1 MSKNVFFKFNTSL
14 VLCFFTAIFS
24 SLSVANESTSALL
37 EDAEKLVEIAPE
49 RSMKVAQQYLA
60 SRTLTAQGDASIQ
73 SHASRDETDA
83 TLRTPNS
90 SIKALQVI
98 AKAKYLLADY
108 RGALTN
114 IDQAI
119 ALASTYHLPHQKIN
133 TQLLK
138 VEFLWRLTHDKSKI
152 ETTISKIE
160 KQLSEKEN
168 TILATQLKYRL
179 LMFKAEIAAY
189 EKNDAQVQDYFEQA
203 FNYLNM
209 YEQTEIFIN
218 YQLTLGKYYLTT
230 KNYNQALYQLLSGY
244 WSAIE
249 KDKPALLAKINRV
262 MADLFIDKSVL
273 DKALEHLSQAADFYD
288 NYENSSILDS
298 ILKKMADI
306 YYAQGKYNLA
316 LVYYFNILD
325 SENIN
330 RDIKSVIKLRL
341 DLSKTYL
348 QLYNYALAE
357 QYLQRANTLLNYTH
371 INQLQAE
378 SYLLSSELEL
388 FKSNFEKS
396 IILANDALLIG
407 QKINA
412 PDIQLQAYLLLTKSN
427 ENIENYTAAYK
438 YGKQYNKLI
447 TNKQKKLLTISENDF
462 KEQKLFIEQSL
473 HYKNQTKLL
482 ALSNEEQIRAKYA
495 TIVFFVLTLVIFALF
510 VRRGMVNNKMRNQLT
525 TLYNEHYTHPRSGLR
540 NFRLLNV
547 KLPSSLEQSS
557 ANFEQ
562 WKSGDLIKEP
572 LHDKL
577 RFIMVDLSF
586 VRTTYL
592 QKGYNAG
599 LQLEAEFGSFIK
611 DKLQSSV
618 RLYHFSDGM
627 FLYVEPN
634 TNPNKTT
641 SELFEQINQWVIEF
655 KPQMKL
661 DRTIRAGI
669 ADYPFLPKA
678 YTAINDKELIDILL
692 MASNLAR
699 LQHQQ
704 HGGNQWV
711 SLRAI
716 DNAPAASFASG
727 NIRSS
732 CLIAIE
738 KGLIKIDSSTKIED
752 NIIKLSLID

>member
-1 MSKNVFFKFNTSL
+1 MT
-14 VLCFFTAIFS
+14 I
-24 SLSVANESTSALL
+24 
-37 EDAEKLVEIAPE
+37 
-49 RSMKVAQQYLA
+49 AQQYLEN
-60 SRTLTAQGDASIQ
+60 RVLTAQGDPSLQ
-73 SHASRDETDA
+73 SHSSRDDTDV

-90 SIKALQVI
+90 SINALQVI
-98 AKAKYLLADY
+98 AKAKYILADY
-108 RGALTN
+108 RGALSHV
-114 IDQAI
+114 DQAI
-119 ALASTYHLPHQKIN
+119 ALASSYHLPHQKISI
-133 TQLLK
+133 QLLK
-138 VEFLWRLTHDKSKI
+138 IEFLWRLTHEKNKI
-152 ETTISKIE
+152 YSLLSDVEE
-160 KQLSEKEN
+160 QLEEKEN

-179 LMFKAEIAAY
+179 LMFKAEMAAF
-189 EKNDAQVQDYFEQA
+189 EQNDSQVQNYFDQA
-203 FNYLNM
+203 LNYLNM
-209 YEQTEIFIN
+209 YDQVELFIN
-218 YQLTLGKYYLTT
+218 YQLTLGKYYLAN
-230 KNYNQALYQLLSGY
+230 KNFNQALYQLLSGY

-262 MADLFIDKSVL
+262 MADLFINKSVL

-316 LVYYFNILD
+316 LVHYFNILD

-348 QLYNYALAE
+348 QLYNYSLAE
-357 QYLQRANTLLNYTH
+357 QYLQRANTLLNYAKLD
-371 INQLQAE
+371 NLQAE
-378 SYLLSSELEL
+378 SYLLSSELEFL
-388 FKSNFEKS
+388 KSNLEKS
-396 IILANDALLIG
+396 MSLANEALLIG
-407 QKINA
+407 QKTNDH
-412 PDIQLQAYLLLTKSN
+412 DIQLQAYLLLTKTN
-427 ENIENYTAAYK
+427 ENSKNYAAAYN
-438 YGKQYNKLI
+438 YGKKYNELI
-447 TNKQKKLLTISENDF
+447 TNKQKSLLTISENDF

-482 ALSNEEQIRAKYA
+482 ALSNEEQIRARY
-495 TIVFFVLTLVIFALF
+495 TTVILFVLSLLIFALF
-510 VRRGMVNNKMRNQLT
+510 VRRGVINKKMRNQLSE
-525 TLYNEHYTHPRSGLR
+525 LYNDHYTHPRSGLR

-577 RFIMVDLSF
+577 RFIMVDLSC

-599 LQLEAEFGSFIK
+599 LQLEAEFGDFIK
-611 DKLQSSV
+611 AKLQSPV

-634 TNPNKTT
+634 TNPNKTS
-641 SELFEQINQWVIEF
+641 SELFEQINQWIIEF
-655 KPQMKL
+655 KPDMKL
-661 DRTIRAGI
+661 DRTIKAGI

-704 HGGNQWV
+704 YGGNQWV

-716 DNAPAASFASG
+716 ENAPAASFASG
-727 NIRSS
+727 DIRSA
-732 CLIAIE
+732 CLVAIE
-738 KGLIKIDSSTKIED
+738 KGLIKIDSSTKIEE
-752 NIIKLSLID
+752 NIIKSSLID